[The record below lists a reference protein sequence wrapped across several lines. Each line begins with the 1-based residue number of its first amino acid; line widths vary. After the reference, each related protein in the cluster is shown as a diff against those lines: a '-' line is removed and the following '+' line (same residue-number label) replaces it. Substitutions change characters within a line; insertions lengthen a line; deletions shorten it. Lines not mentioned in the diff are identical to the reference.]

1 MARFVFSLLATLG
14 LLAAAVSPA
23 AAQPAEQPSGLDLSL
38 GLGAAVAPDY
48 EGSNDYDLLPLWNL
62 RLGNLYHPQTYV
74 RLRGLGFDSNLLPH
88 EHWRLGLVGRWQSDY
103 GGVDDSRVRRLR
115 RPEDALHAGL
125 LFGYDFSDRSG
136 RGYSL
141 GLQATYDLM
150 NGNGFLVTPQVA
162 VQQPLSERLR
172 LGGSLSLGWAS
183 SGYMTNRFGISA
195 ADAGRSGL
203 SRHSAGAGFKDAAAN
218 LSLTWLVTER
228 WTLTGFGGYRRLL
241 GDAASS
247 PLVRDRGSRN
257 AFSTGALLGYR
268 F

>member
-38 GLGAAVAPDY
+38 GLGAAVVPDY
-48 EGSNDYDLLPLWNL
+48 EGSNDYDLVPLWNL

-103 GGVDDSRVRRLR
+103 GGVGDRRVRRLR

-125 LFGYDFSDRSG
+125 LFGYDFSDGSG